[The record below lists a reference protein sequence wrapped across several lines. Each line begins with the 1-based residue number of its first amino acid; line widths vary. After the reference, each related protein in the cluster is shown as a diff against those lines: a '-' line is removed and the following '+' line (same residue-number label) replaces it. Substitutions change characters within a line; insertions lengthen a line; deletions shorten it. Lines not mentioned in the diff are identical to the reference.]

1 METTVNTCYGAI
13 NVKECWDERQFST
26 YFELRTASGKLI
38 CELWGSNCNCDW
50 YDLVVTTD
58 SGEDMF
64 NVPTLVSVIEDYIDE
79 HNIHIDIEDSNEQM
93 CCVLFA
99 NETYCSS
106 KVLLVLDSSCET
118 EKAIDAIADEI
129 WEWEHEDYEDPEED
143 DNDSYNKAEIRI
155 AASKLWF
162 YGTEFYAEKTFCTT
176 YRLVKNMQILK

>member
-13 NVKECWDERQFST
+13 NVKECFDERQFST

-38 CELWGSNCNCDW
+38 CELWGCDCNCDW
-50 YDLVVTTD
+50 CDLVVTTD

-64 NVPTLVSVIEDYIDE
+64 NVPTLVSVIEEYISE
-79 HNIHIDIEDSNEQM
+79 HNIHIDAENSNTQM

-99 NETYCSS
+99 NNEYWSS

-118 EKAIDAIADEI
+118 EKAIDAIAEEI
-129 WEWEHEDYEDPEED
+129 WAHEDYGDPEED
-143 DNDSYNKAEIRI
+143 DNGCYNKAEIRS

-162 YGTEFYAEKTFCTT
+162 YGTEFYADKSYDTT
-176 YRLVKNMQILK
+176 YRLVKNMPILK

>member
-1 METTVNTCYGAI
+1 METTVNTCYGSI

-64 NVPTLVSVIEDYIDE
+64 NVPTLVSVIEDYISE
-79 HNIHIDIEDSNEQM
+79 HNIHIDTEDSNVQM

-99 NETYCSS
+99 NNISWSS

-118 EKAIDAIADEI
+118 EKAIDAIAEKI
-129 WEWEHEDYEDPEED
+129 WEHEDYGDPEEY
-143 DNDSYNKAEIRI
+143 DNGSYNKAEIRI

-162 YGTEFYAEKTFCTT
+162 YGTDFYAEKTYDTT